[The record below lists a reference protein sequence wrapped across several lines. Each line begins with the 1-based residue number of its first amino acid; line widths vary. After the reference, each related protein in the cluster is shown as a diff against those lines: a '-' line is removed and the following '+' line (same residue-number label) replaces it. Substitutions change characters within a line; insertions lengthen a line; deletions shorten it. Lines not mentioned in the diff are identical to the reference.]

1 MDYPNAENRLGKIK
15 VEAYEVDPKTSKPIS
30 DEPATDAD
38 GNKASYVT
46 NVKDGG
52 DLKAGE
58 YQFRLVPG
66 KTYII
71 KATNENATPLKATA
85 PIYSHYYEVV
95 NLSQINLMFLI
106 SLVIRLLVGKI
117 ILMSILLI

>member
-1 MDYPNAENRLGKIK
+1 MDYPKAEKRLGKIK

-46 NVKDGG
+46 NVQDGG

-85 PIYSHYYEVV
+85 TI
-95 NLSQINLMFLI
+95 
-106 SLVIRLLVGKI
+106 
-117 ILMSILLI
+117 

>member
-66 KTYII
+66 KTYIYQGNKRKCDTI
-71 KATNENATPLKATA
+71 KSNSTNLFTRSYKGYG
-85 PIYSHYYEVV
+85 I
-95 NLSQINLMFLI
+95 
-106 SLVIRLLVGKI
+106 
-117 ILMSILLI
+117 